1 MVLGDVKSGECHG
14 DGTYSDI
21 YQWFERA
28 SKGTCGFVRAVLLT
42 IFWRLSHRHAKSG
55 TFRHRRGLIRAT
67 SASGGVRACAKHT
80 PLGSGGALWHPP
92 YITTKLSHTHGVCCG
107 VVSGYSSTGTHS
119 HQAHV
124 SFETSVRTRVV
135 IFSQILELDSC

>member
-28 SKGTCGFVRAVLLT
+28 SKGTCGFVRCPTDNFLEIVTQTCKEWHISPQARFDPRNLRQ
-42 IFWRLSHRHAKSG
+42 WRG
-55 TFRHRRGLIRAT
+55 
-67 SASGGVRACAKHT
+67 
-80 PLGSGGALWHPP
+80 P
-92 YITTKLSHTHGVCCG
+92 GVCQAHPAGQRGGLMAPPLYYYKAITHTWSLLRG